1 MAGSYLIVIYGAPFS
16 GTSELAWR
24 VARGLHDQAAVVSMD
39 QLLNGAIAV
48 PGRDHEAELE
58 MVNIQLRLLV
68 ANYLKNRYH
77 VVVEGPFVF
86 ERDGRVFDY
95 QAEIGQLVALM
106 RILAHASLIVRLDA
120 PEDVTLRRAERAGQ
134 TAQAA
139 VANRLRAL
147 YTDRYEGRV
156 LRLESGEDDIEGL
169 ARRVWER
176 VAQSP

>member
-16 GTSELAWR
+16 GTGELAWR
-24 VARGLHDQAAVVSMD
+24 VARGLDDKTAVVSMD
-39 QLLNGAIAV
+39 QLLHGAIAV
-48 PGRDHEAELE
+48 PGPEPEAELE

-106 RILAHASLIVRLDA
+106 RNLVGASLIVRLDA
-120 PEDVTLRRAERAGQ
+120 PEDATLLRAERAGQ
-134 TAQAA
+134 AVQGAA
-139 VANRLRAL
+139 ANRLRAL
-147 YTDRYEGRV
+147 YNDRYEGRV
-156 LRLESGEDDIEGL
+156 LRLESGDDDIEGL

-176 VAQSP
+176 LAELP